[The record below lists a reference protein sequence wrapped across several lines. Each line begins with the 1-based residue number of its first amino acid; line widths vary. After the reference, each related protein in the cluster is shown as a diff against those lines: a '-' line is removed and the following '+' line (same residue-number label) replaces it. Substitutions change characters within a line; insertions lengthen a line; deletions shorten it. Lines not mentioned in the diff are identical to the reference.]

1 MTKKVT
7 RSTKLEYYIGLDVH
21 KSTISIA
28 YAAADGS
35 DPVLYGKTTG
45 SNLAVERALTKL
57 RKKLGAEKGDLRIC
71 HEAGPTGFVL
81 ARRLLQLDY
90 DCIVIA
96 PSKIP
101 QKSGDK
107 VKIAPEGALPERFAS
122 GGEQ

>member
-7 RSTKLEYYIGLDVH
+7 RSTTPEYYIGLDVH

-71 HEAGPTGFVL
+71 YEAGPTGFVL
-81 ARRLLQLDY
+81 ARRLLQLGY

-107 VKIAPEGALPERFAS
+107 VKIAPRGALQAGFAFMLW
-122 GGEQ
+122 Q